1 MHASQLTTMVGPS
14 TTATG
19 TIIRHFI
26 FGYGSLI
33 CPKSR
38 SITAP
43 TLADVP
49 ATPAIVYNLQRT
61 WSARIDGP
69 KHHLEGFT
77 AMGVRFRRGYKC
89 SGVLIAVDEEE
100 LAQFDVREAGYDR
113 RLIELEHIHKIP
125 DLGFELEDEDHVV
138 FRKGELARRRSS
150 TGSIGENDVESNQ
163 DGIDSDSATKNE
175 LHVQE
180 KYQDQDQDAFLDT
193 TLDVAEDDDVRVW
206 VYLQREHK
214 AANKRFPIHQ
224 SYVDIIMRGCL
235 SISEG
240 FARSFLDTTHG
251 WHHDGDGGDVCLE
264 ETEDGESR
272 GICASDD
279 ANAVDDDGH
288 HTWVDDRHL
297 PLYVR
302 ADKRYSSSFGH
313 EIDEL
318 VGSHHPDA
326 LEKRRKLPAGESKNK
341 EEGNS

>member
-43 TLADVP
+43 TLAGVP

-89 SGVLIAVDEEE
+89 SGVLIEVDEEE

-113 RLIELEHIHKIP
+113 KLIELEHIHKIP
-125 DLGFELEDEDHVV
+125 DLGFKLEDEDHVV

-150 TGSIGENDVESNQ
+150 TGSIDENIVASTEDRN
-163 DGIDSDSATKNE
+163 
-175 LHVQE
+175 
-180 KYQDQDQDAFLDT
+180 QDAFLDT
-193 TLDVAEDDDVRVW
+193 TLDVAEDADVRVW

-251 WHHDGDGGDVCLE
+251 WHHDGDGGDICLE

-272 GICASDD
+272 GICASNDE
-279 ANAVDDDGH
+279 NAVDEEH

-302 ADKRYSSSFGH
+302 ADPKYSNLFGG

-326 LEKRRKLPAGESKNK
+326 LEKRRKFPVVEESKDK

>member
-1 MHASQLTTMVGPS
+1 MHASQLSTMVGPS
-14 TTATG
+14 TTTAG

-38 SITAP
+38 TITAP
-43 TLADVP
+43 SLAGIP
-49 ATPAIVYNLQRT
+49 ATPAIVYSLQRT

-89 SGVLIAVDEEE
+89 SGVLIEVDEEE

-113 RLIELEHIHKIP
+113 KLIELEHIHKIP

-150 TGSIGENDVESNQ
+150 TGSIDENDVASN
-163 DGIDSDSATKNE
+163 DEDVDDSVSAANNE
-175 LHVQE
+175 LHVQSE
-180 KYQDQDQDAFLDT
+180 DQDQDAFLDT
-193 TLDVAEDDDVRVW
+193 TLNMAKDDVRVW
-206 VYLQREHK
+206 VYLQQEHK
-214 AANKRFPIHQ
+214 AANKHFPIHQ

-251 WHHDGDGGDVCLE
+251 WHHDGDGGDICLE
-264 ETEDGESR
+264 ETEDGKSR
-272 GICASDD
+272 GICTSDD
-279 ANAVDDDGH
+279 KNAVDDGH

-302 ADKRYSSSFGH
+302 ADPNYSNSFGG

-318 VGSHHPDA
+318 VQEHHADA
-326 LEKRRKLPAGESKNK
+326 LEKRRKFILEEDKDR
-341 EEGNS
+341 EEGSHK